1 MALLTTMNSARVQA
15 ARPTRFGKGR
25 SIVDAPTIV

>member
-1 MALLTTMNSARVQA
+1 MNSARVQA
-15 ARPTRFGKGR
+15 ARLTRFGKGR